1 MKYYLAHHGVQNQH
15 WGVRHGPPYPLDSN
29 ASKQAKRKSA
39 SKSSYDKLYGDK
51 KGSTR
56 HTGSASSVNNS
67 SNNKMTKDEKRQ
79 MFELGKKATIY
90 GKAVRQSDKNIKEAF
105 TKMGFTDNIN
115 GYDQYIKQSKQV
127 KKEYEKKYNAA
138 KKDLETYRSTLVKKY
153 GNDNVKKIKY
163 NKDGDVN
170 MRVLTGKQITKKAL
184 QVAASVAATGAAVA
198 LTFDFGSGAYRFAVR
213 NLLRVSNQ
221 AGAAAT
227 GGAISEIGN
236 NQQHISKIAS
246 NIIDGTANSST
257 TLSGLKSR
265 DSKVASRSNVTSG
278 DFTKYGTRDIGTN
291 LALSAAE
298 NKLITSAAPAMAD
311 QFVKGMGTGALLKA
325 MTSLN

>member
-51 KGSTR
+51 KGTTR
-56 HTGSASSVNNS
+56 HTGSAASVKNS

-138 KKDLETYRSTLVKKY
+138 KKDLETYRNTLAKKY
-153 GNDNVKKIKY
+153 GNENVRQIKY
-163 NKDGDVN
+163 NKNGDVN

-184 QVAASVAATGAAVA
+184 QVTASVAATGAAVA
-198 LTFDFGSGAYRFAVR
+198 LTFDFGTGAYRFAVR
-213 NLLRVSNQ
+213 NLLRVSNK

-227 GGAISEIGN
+227 GGAISEIGSN
-236 NQQHISKIAS
+236 KEHISTIGA
-246 NIIDGTANSST
+246 NIIDGTVGRST
-257 TLSGLKSR
+257 TLSDLKTR
-265 DSKVASRSNVTSG
+265 DSRVANRGSITSG
-278 DFTKYGTRDIGTN
+278 EFTKYGARDIGTN
-291 LALSAAE
+291 VALSAAE

-325 MTSLN
+325 MASLN